1 MFIDQVLKNADN
13 KWKLKDIV
21 IHLHYTALDG
31 GNQFAKEVADKL
43 AEEANRSEM

>member
-1 MFIDQVLKNADN
+1 MKNTDGS
-13 KWKLKDIV
+13 WKLKDII

-43 AEEANRSEM
+43 AEEANRAAM